1 MAFLSLSTEEI
12 ENALRERGFEEEKV
26 RILALLVHGNLEQA
40 LDVDWDEIQARREE
54 TWNLFRAL
62 VVGDEPSRF
71 LKRFAS
77 QKKDEIKD
85 DLRSTLELFSS
96 FCRDLVLLRDGG
108 ESRLLLNPDYEPRI
122 REGGSGGGYDRAM
135 RFLAAV
141 DKAFAGL
148 ADHLNMNLLINALYS
163 QVTG

>member
-1 MAFLSLSTEEI
+1 M
-12 ENALRERGFEEEKV
+12 
-26 RILALLVHGNLEQA
+26 
-40 LDVDWDEIQARREE
+40 DWDEIQARREE

-108 ESRLLLNPDYEPRI
+108 ESRLLLNPARQKNRP
-122 REGGSGGGYDRAM
+122 
-135 RFLAAV
+135 
-141 DKAFAGL
+141 GL
-148 ADHLNMNLLINALYS
+148 LQNANGRS
-163 QVTG
+163 SHWW